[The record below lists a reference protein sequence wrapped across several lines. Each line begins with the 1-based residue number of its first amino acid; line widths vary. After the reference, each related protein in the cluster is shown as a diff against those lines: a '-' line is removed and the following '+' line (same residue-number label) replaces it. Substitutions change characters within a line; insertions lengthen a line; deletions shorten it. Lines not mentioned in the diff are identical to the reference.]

1 MNIMITAQTLKMLL
15 ALSDGSSV
23 HQRCAIASELL
34 DELST
39 LPTVYLQASSL
50 TTVSPTPSIWI
61 G

>member
-39 LPTVYLQASSL
+39 LPTAYLQASSL
-50 TTVSPTPSIWI
+50 TTVSA
-61 G
+61 